1 MKQVYHR
8 CCKTAYIT
16 AVLLATYLT
25 GMNVAS
31 AQTESDYTRSSYVP
45 NNVGKI
51 IPSENFTDARQ
62 KTRLVYETGNNENR
76 LPEPVTLQDL
86 TITSGNDG
94 VVLRWRTTWEPD
106 NLKLYEIEFSTDNIT
121 FQRAGVIPAQIY
133 LNGKGYEFKHSPVNV
148 RDRIFYRIRIT
159 DKNGRFN
166 YSPTL
171 TLAATGN
178 TLNHVFPTVV
188 NAGMVSLYLNDS
200 FRMMQIVNMQGRIL
214 QTQILNGQTGRIDI
228 PLRTSDQGI
237 CFVRVF
243 GQNRQNDFVQK
254 IFIQ

>member
-31 AQTESDYTRSSYVP
+31 AQIESDYTRSSYVP

-51 IPSENFTDARQ
+51 IPSENFSDARQ
-62 KTRLVYETGNNENR
+62 KSRLVYETGDNEMR
-76 LPEPVTLQDL
+76 LPEPVAMHDL
-86 TITSGNDG
+86 NITTGNDG

-106 NLKLYEIEFSTDNIT
+106 NLKLYEIEFSTDNIN
-121 FQRAGVIPAQIY
+121 FQRVGVIPAQNY
-133 LNGKGYEFKHSPVNV
+133 LNGKAYEFKHYPVNV

-178 TLNHVFPTVV
+178 TQNYVFPTVV
-188 NAGMVSLYLNDS
+188 DARMVSLYLNDS
-200 FRMMQIVNMQGRIL
+200 FRMLQIVDMQGQIL
-214 QTQILNGQTGRIDI
+214 QSQILSGQTGRIDI
-228 PLRTSDQGI
+228 TLRTAAKGI

-243 GQNRQNDFVQK
+243 GQNRQQDFVQK
-254 IFIQ
+254 IFIR